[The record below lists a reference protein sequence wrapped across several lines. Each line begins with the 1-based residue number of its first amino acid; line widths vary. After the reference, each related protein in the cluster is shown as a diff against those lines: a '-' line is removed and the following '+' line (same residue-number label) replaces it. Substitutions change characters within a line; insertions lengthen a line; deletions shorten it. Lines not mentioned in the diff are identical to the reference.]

1 MSSAKEIRSQIK
13 SIRKTKTITRAM
25 EMVAASKMRK
35 AQQRMLTS
43 RPYSRKVREVI
54 GHLAKAHSEYRDLYL
69 ELREEKRIGYI
80 VVTSDRGLCGGL
92 NANLI
97 RRVQTHMNEKK
108 QNHAVLDLCLVGH
121 KAIGAFR
128 QSGANI
134 IATAEHMGDAPSV
147 NQIIGIVKI
156 MLDRFREREID
167 SIYVAYNDFINT
179 MSQTPQIERLLPL
192 VPVDEDKLN
201 FYWDYIYE
209 PDPKEVLDALTSR
222 YIESQVYQAVIENI
236 ACEQAARM
244 VAMKNAT
251 DNANNLIDEL
261 QLVYNKARQASIT
274 QELSEIVG
282 GADAVS

>member
-1 MSSAKEIRSQIK
+1 
-13 SIRKTKTITRAM
+13 
-25 EMVAASKMRK
+25 
-35 AQQRMLTS
+35 
-43 RPYSRKVREVI
+43 
-54 GHLAKAHSEYRDLYL
+54 
-69 ELREEKRIGYI
+69 
-80 VVTSDRGLCGGL
+80 
-92 NANLI
+92 
-97 RRVQTHMNEKK
+97 
-108 QNHAVLDLCLVGH
+108 
-121 KAIGAFR
+121 
-128 QSGANI
+128 
-134 IATAEHMGDAPSV
+134 
-147 NQIIGIVKI
+147 
-156 MLDRFREREID
+156 
-167 SIYVAYNDFINT
+167 
-179 MSQTPQIERLLPL
+179 L

-209 PDPKEVLDALTSR
+209 PDPKDVLNALTSR

>member
-1 MSSAKEIRSQIK
+1 MPNAKEVRSQIK
-13 SIRKTKTITRAM
+13 SITKTKTITRAM

-54 GHLAKAHSEYRDLYL
+54 GHLAKAHPEYHDLYL
-69 ELREEKRIGYI
+69 DVREEQRVGYI
-80 VVTSDRGLCGGL
+80 VITTDRGLCGGL
-92 NANLI
+92 NTNLI
-97 RRVQTHMNEKK
+97 KQTQQEMSDKTQHNID
-108 QNHAVLDLCLVGH
+108 VDLCLVGH

-128 QSGANI
+128 RNNATIVG
-134 IATAEHMGDAPSV
+134 TAEHIGDTPAV
-147 NQIIGIVKI
+147 NDTVGIVKV
-156 MLDRFREREID
+156 MLDLYREKKID
-167 SIYVAYNDFINT
+167 SIYLAYNEFVNT
-179 MSQTPQIERLLPL
+179 MVQKPRIERLLPL
-192 VPVDEDKLN
+192 VPVDDDKLN

-209 PDPKEVLDALTSR
+209 PDAREVLTALVTR
-222 YIESQVYQAVIENI
+222 YIEAQVYQSVVENI

-244 VAMKNAT
+244 VSMKNAT

-282 GADAVS
+282 GADAV